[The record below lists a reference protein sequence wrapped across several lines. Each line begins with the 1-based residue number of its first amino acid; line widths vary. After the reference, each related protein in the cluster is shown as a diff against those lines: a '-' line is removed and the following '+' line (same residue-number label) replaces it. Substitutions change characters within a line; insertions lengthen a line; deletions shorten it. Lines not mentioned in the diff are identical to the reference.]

1 MSLAKSSYK
10 HCYLCETALNVG
22 AVPLFVA
29 TRNKEF
35 IGKGY
40 GTTESIILSDLT
52 KSVGINQGINIDS
65 AAASLPSV
73 CKKCARKI
81 FNCCTLFHE
90 LEGEF
95 LAKTEAVQSSQGEA
109 IDLATKRVHST
120 SPSGLTPHSKKA
132 KDISLENSST
142 KGKARKTLFELNSA
156 RSDEEKLEDAVAN
169 LMCLS
174 VTKTDSPSSVVKV
187 RSYLF
192 FSFDLWKA

>member
-40 GTTESIILSDLT
+40 GTTEGIILSDLT
-52 KSVGINQGINIDS
+52 KSVGINIDS

-109 IDLATKRVHST
+109 IDRATKRVHST

-156 RSDEEKLEDAVAN
+156 RSDEEKLEEAVAN
-169 LMCLS
+169 LMCLP